1 MVPYPTILCTIGLI
15 PFRIS
20 LFINSMLCWCNFLC
34 VVCDALYEQ
43 ANLKVITCVQK
54 LEIIRIF
61 FHGDDNDDDDDLIF
75 LIIFY
80 FICLFWSVVQ
90 TRHNFN
96 SSQCTCEAKY
106 SFLNL
111 FSVVG
116 SLFFSNVAC
125 RCIVKYKKSIV
136 NKSIVNKWEKKPGFY
151 WKYFAQL
158 LLFHLMYSI
167 WRHIDA
173 CV

>member
-1 MVPYPTILCTIGLI
+1 M
-15 PFRIS
+15 
-20 LFINSMLCWCNFLC
+20 
-34 VVCDALYEQ
+34 
-43 ANLKVITCVQK
+43 
-54 LEIIRIF
+54 EIIRIF

-116 SLFFSNVAC
+116 SLFSSNVAC

-136 NKSIVNKWEKKPGFY
+136 NKSIVNK
-151 WKYFAQL
+151 
-158 LLFHLMYSI
+158 
-167 WRHIDA
+167 
-173 CV
+173 